1 MKKIKK
7 VLSILLVMALATSLM
22 TFSASAAEPAV
33 VFDAAKG
40 EFNFKDGEGILGI
53 FKHTEENAHEHPQ
66 NPDLF
71 PDMKNAFPGDEFTQE
86 IKLKVENVSGKRVKL
101 FLRAELPNDD
111 YLKLFDV
118 VLPEEGA
125 DEEEPSNPEVAQLQE
140 ELKKVPT
147 LTVKY
152 GEEEYSAGYLG
163 QTIELGTFKGS
174 KKDAQIDVILSIPLE
189 AGNELQGMIA
199 EVDWVFTAEVTSSG
213 GGGGGGGEEPPI
225 VIPDE
230 ETPLAPGETPE
241 EPPVEIP
248 DEEPPLA
255 ELPQTGLLQWPILV
269 MGLAGLLLIALG
281 ILSEQKRKA
290 RN

>member
-86 IKLKVENVSGKRVKL
+86 IKLKVENVSGKKVKL

-118 VLPEEGA
+118 VLPEEGTN
-125 DEEEPSNPEVAQLQE
+125 EEEPSNPEVALLQE

-152 GEEEYSAGYLG
+152 GEEEYGAGYLG
-163 QTIELGTFKGS
+163 QTIELGTFNSS
-174 KKDAQIDVILSIPLE
+174 KKDAQIDVVLSIPLE
-189 AGNELQGMIA
+189 AGNELQGLIA
-199 EVDWVFTAEVTSSG
+199 EVDWVFTAEVTNTG
-213 GGGGGGGEEPPI
+213 GGGGKDPEPPI
-225 VIPDE
+225 VIPDPE
-230 ETPLAPGETPE
+230 VPLGPGETPE
-241 EPPVEIP
+241 EPPIDIP

-269 MGLAGLLLIALG
+269 MSLAGLLLIAVG